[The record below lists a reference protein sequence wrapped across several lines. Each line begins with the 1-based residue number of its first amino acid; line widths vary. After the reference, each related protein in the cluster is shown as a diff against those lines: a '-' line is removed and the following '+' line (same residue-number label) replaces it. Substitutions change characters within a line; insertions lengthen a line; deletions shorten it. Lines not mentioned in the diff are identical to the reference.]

1 MTTEKLILKSL
12 ISNEKY
18 VRAVLPYLKSEYF
31 ESPTDKLLFVQ
42 IKNFIEQYNAL
53 PTSDTLAITLEES
66 LNHEDREEVINELEE
81 LKVDKNN
88 DLKWLVDQTEQFCQ
102 DRAIHNAILDSIHIL
117 NGEKKDKDRGA
128 ITELLKDALS
138 ISFDPNVGHDFL
150 EEWERRYEFYH
161 ATEERIPFDIQQ
173 LNDITKGGLP
183 RKTLNVLIAGVNV
196 GKSLAM
202 CHMAATN
209 MMIGKNVLY
218 ITMEMAEEK
227 IAERIDANALDISLE
242 SLALLDKNKYQKLI
256 ENVRKNYT
264 GKLII
269 KEYPTASANVNHFR
283 YLLNELKLKKNFVPD
298 IIYIDY
304 LNICSSA
311 RMKMTS
317 NYNSYVMVKTIAEEI
332 RSLAVEFNVPIVTA
346 TQLNRQGYAD
356 SDPDMTNTS
365 ESFGL
370 PATADLMIAMINTE
384 ELEKMGYL
392 LFKQLKNRYNDVT
405 RNKKFFVGVDRSKMR
420 LYEVSNAYDVD
431 GNDDEEI
438 EETYNNMKDPIGSNK
453 FQGWN
458 M

>member
-81 LKVDKNN
+81 LKVEKNN

-431 GNDDEEI
+431 GNDDGEI

>member
-31 ESPTDKLLFVQ
+31 DSPTDKILFTQ
-42 IKNFIEQYNAL
+42 IKNFIEQYNSL
-53 PTSDTLAITLEES
+53 PTSDTLMITLEES
-66 LNHEDREEVINELEE
+66 LELEDREEALNELDE
-81 LKVDKNN
+81 LKVEKDN
-88 DLKWLVDQTEQFCQ
+88 DLQWLLDTTEQFCQ

-117 NGEKKDKDRGA
+117 NGEKKNMDRGA
-128 ITELLKDALS
+128 ITDLLKDALS
-138 ISFDPNVGHDFL
+138 ISFDPNIGHDFM
-150 EEWERRYEFYH
+150 EEWEKRYEFYH
-161 ATEERIPFDIQQ
+161 SAEERIPFDIQQ

-227 IAERIDANALDISLE
+227 IAERIDANVLDISLE
-242 SLALLDKNKYQKLI
+242 SLQLLDKKQYEKLI
-256 ENVRKNYT
+256 EHARKNYT
-264 GKLII
+264 GKLIV
-269 KEYPTASANVNHFR
+269 KEYPTASANINHFR
-283 YLLNELKLKKNFVPD
+283 YLLNELKLKKNFIPD

-304 LNICSSA
+304 LNICSSS
-311 RMKMTS
+311 RMKMSS
-317 NYNSYVMVKTIAEEI
+317 NYNSYAMVKAIAEEI
-332 RSLAVEFNVPIVTA
+332 RSLAVEFDVPIVTA
-346 TQLNRQGYAD
+346 TQLNRAGYAD

-370 PATADLMIAMINTE
+370 PATADIMLALINTE

-392 LFKQLKNRYNDVT
+392 LAKQLKNRYNDVT
-405 RNKKFFVGVDRSKMR
+405 RNKKFFIGVDRSKMR
-420 LYEVSNAYDVD
+420 LYEVANAYDVES
-431 GNDDEEI
+431 NDDEEVEQI
-438 EETYNNMKDPIGSNK
+438 YEKLANPNK
-453 FQGWN
+453 FEGWKV
-458 M
+458 